1 MKIGDTVQVWSETE
15 YKCLGWGK
23 IIAIAFREPEY
34 GKIDKEK
41 VPLIQLEKG
50 FGKIWGDQCGWI
62 TEKKAVEIG
71 LNIFLRTMG
80 RKFS

>member
-1 MKIGDTVQVWSETE
+1 MQIKEGDVVQAWSETE

-23 IIAIAFREPEY
+23 IIEIAFSQET
-34 GKIDKEK
+34 KEG
-41 VPLIQLEKG
+41 VPLIQFES
-50 FGKIWGDQCGWI
+50 GKTIWGDRCGWI

-71 LNIFLRTMG
+71 LNVFLRTMG

>member
-1 MKIGDTVQVWSETE
+1 MKTGDTVQVWSETE

-23 IIAIAFREPEY
+23 IIELAYSEEDQKGI
-34 GKIDKEK
+34 
-41 VPLIQLEKG
+41 PLIKLES
-50 FGKIWGDQCGWI
+50 GKTIWGDRCGWI

-71 LNIFLRTMG
+71 LNIFLKTMG

>member
-1 MKIGDTVQVWSETE
+1 MSLKIGSIVQVWSETE

-23 IIAIAFREPEY
+23 IIQIGISIIKHEET
-34 GKIDKEK
+34 
-41 VPLIQLEKG
+41 PLIQLENG
-50 FGKIWGDQCGWI
+50 RQIWGDRVGWI

-71 LNIFLRTMG
+71 LNVFLKTMG

>member
-23 IIAIAFREPEY
+23 IIKIVYLREA
-34 GKIDKEK
+34 KERT
-41 VPLIQLEKG
+41 PLIQFESGLT
-50 FGKIWGDQCGWI
+50 IWGNRCGWI

-71 LNIFLRTMG
+71 LNVFLKTMG